1 MSVSLNSSTINTI
14 GLTNTNIG
22 IGSSNDIWSTNA
34 RHSSIHAQGDV
45 IVDGDLIVK
54 GKSHVLT
61 IDERLTAIE
70 ERLAILRPDKEL
82 ESRWDE
88 LKQAR
93 EHYMRLEAEFRS
105 YERVIDILKT

>member
-1 MSVSLNSSTINTI
+1 MNINSTIT
-14 GLTNTNIG
+14 GAT
-22 IGSSNDIWSTNA
+22 IGSSHTNISIGRTDTWSTSA
-34 RHSSIHAQGDV
+34 GHGSIHAQGDV

-70 ERLAILRPDKEL
+70 ERLAILRPDKDL
-82 ESRWDE
+82 ESRWEE

-93 EHYMRLEAEFRS
+93 EHYVRLEAEFRS
-105 YERVIDILKT
+105 AELVHKILKS